1 MSSWDD
7 RVVVV
12 TGGAQGIGEA
22 IVRRFS
28 GEGARVAILDIQE
41 EAGRKLAKELGS
53 RALFARCD
61 VAEEADWELAIGSVL
76 SEFGRL
82 DVLVNNAGVLQM
94 ETIERT
100 SAEDYLRLVRVN
112 ELGTFLGIQAVIEPM
127 RAVGGGA
134 IVNMS
139 TIHALKGCAGAFML
153 GYGASKAAVISLT
166 ESASLELA
174 RYRIRV
180 SCVSPGWVATPMS
193 LEATQP
199 PEMIESMAK
208 QGTIGGAN
216 PFGAQIRPEEAPTR
230 FSSSRPIPER
240 PTTAAISSSTEV
252 PSRAG
257 TRICPRTRCRVSL
270 PTGDSKARL
279 PIVYHDPDRPRIHR
293 LASSALQ
300 TRSSRR
306 GTERVNLETSRP

>member
-1 MSSWDD
+1 MTNWRD

-28 GEGARVAILDIQE
+28 SEGARVAILDVQE
-41 EAGRKLAKELGS
+41 EAGRRLADELGA

-61 VAEEADWELAIGSVL
+61 VSEEADWESAIGSVL

-82 DVLVNNAGVLQM
+82 DVLVNNAGILQM
-94 ETIERT
+94 EAIERT
-100 SAEDYLRLVRVN
+100 KAEDYLRMVRVH
-112 ELGTFLGIQAVIEPM
+112 ELGTFLGIRAAIEPM

-153 GYGASKAAVISLT
+153 AYGATKAAVISLT

-180 SCVSPGWVATPMS
+180 TCVSPGWVATPMS
-193 LEATQP
+193 LDAAQP
-199 PEMIESMAK
+199 PELVESIAK
-208 QGTIGGAN
+208 QGTMSGAN
-216 PFGAQIRPEEAPTR
+216 PFGGQVLPEEIADTVV
-230 FSSSRPIPER
+230 F
-240 PTTAAISSSTEV
+240 
-252 PSRAG
+252 
-257 TRICPRTRCRVSL
+257 
-270 PTGDSKARL
+270 
-279 PIVYHDPDRPRIHR
+279 
-293 LASSALQ
+293 LASDTGAAHNGSNLVID
-300 TRSSRR
+300 R
-306 GTERVNLETSRP
+306 GLLTGRYPDLPADPAR

>member
-216 PFGAQIRPEEAPTR
+216 PFGAQIRPEEVADSILFIASDTG
-230 FSSSRPIPER
+230 
-240 PTTAAISSSTEV
+240 AAYNGGNLVIDRGALTGRYPDLPADPV
-252 PSRAG
+252 PGLASDRG
-257 TRICPRTRCRVSL
+257 LESETPDRVS
-270 PTGDSKARL
+270 
-279 PIVYHDPDRPRIHR
+279 
-293 LASSALQ
+293 
-300 TRSSRR
+300 RS
-306 GTERVNLETSRP
+306 